1 MVKTCFDQSPYYT
14 LARDFYENEPLKLRT
29 FRKTSRVWDGGG
41 WPMPSLLDF
50 WVLPTSWRMAA
61 G

>member
-1 MVKTCFDQSPYYT
+1 MLKTCFDQSPYYT

-29 FRKTSRVWDGGG
+29 LRKTLAGMVPGSRHSPFMRGSSERCLMV
-41 WPMPSLLDF
+41 
-50 WVLPTSWRMAA
+50 A